1 MAVASATSWKRRLLA
16 TLLGGLLLG
25 AVLTA
30 VQAQTY
36 PAKAIRLVVPYPPGG
51 TTDVVARHVA
61 TQLSERL
68 GQPVVVDAKP
78 GGNTLIG
85 GQIVAGAAPDGYT
98 LLFIGGS
105 SMTSVYNKHVPFDL
119 WTALTPVAPLYQGA
133 YFLMTSRQLPVSTI
147 GEFLAHARAHPG
159 KLNYGASGPGTML
172 AMEALKTAAGLD
184 IKEIPYKG
192 SSPVTLALLS
202 NEIQVVLDA
211 IVTYRPH
218 LQADKLKIIG
228 SGGRA
233 RSADFA
239 QVPTLA
245 ETGFPGF
252 QTVFNGG
259 VWAPAGTPRAIV
271 ERLNRELVAIS
282 GTSGFRD
289 VVRQAG
295 AEPLS
300 GSPEDFGQIIRSEVE
315 FWTRA
320 AKAANYQPQ

>member
-1 MAVASATSWKRRLLA
+1 MPSALLKRRAMAVLCGALA
-16 TLLGGLLLG
+16 FGSVLP
-25 AVLTA
+25 AVH
-30 VQAQTY
+30 AQDY
-36 PAKAIRLVVPYPPGG
+36 PSRTIRLVVPYPPGG
-51 TTDVVARHVA
+51 TTDVVARNVA

-85 GQIVAGAAPDGYT
+85 GHIAATAPPDGYT

-105 SMTSVYNKHVPFDL
+105 SMTTVYNKTVPFDL
-119 WTALTPVAPLYQGA
+119 WSALTPVAPLYQGA

-147 GEFLAHARAHPG
+147 GEFIAHARANPG

-228 SGGRA
+228 SGGRS

-239 QVPTLA
+239 AVPTLA

-259 VWAPAGTPRAIV
+259 VWAPAGTPRAVV
-271 ERLNRELVAIS
+271 ERLNRELAAIA
-282 GTSGFRD
+282 GTTSFRD

-295 AEPLS
+295 AEPLT
-300 GSPEDFGQIIRSEVE
+300 GSPEDFGQIIRSEVA